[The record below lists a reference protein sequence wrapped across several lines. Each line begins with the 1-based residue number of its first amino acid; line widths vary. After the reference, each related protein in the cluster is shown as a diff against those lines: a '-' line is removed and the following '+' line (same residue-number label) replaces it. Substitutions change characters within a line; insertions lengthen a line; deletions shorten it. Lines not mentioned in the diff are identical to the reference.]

1 MSALNPNQVPPERPP
16 WWRALGPALI
26 TACVVF
32 GPGSLLISSN
42 VGANH
47 GYELLWMLVL
57 TALLMGTYMTMS
69 ARVGVVGGAT
79 PCTLLADRV
88 GRWFAALIGINLCLV
103 CGAFQFSNNVA
114 LATALGAFV
123 PEGWALAGLVAVNAS
138 IILFLFF
145 AAHIYKILER
155 VMKVMVGVILVSFAF
170 NLFAA
175 RPDPVGVI
183 EGLLPGLPE
192 GVTIGV
198 PRLVGGA
205 VEDPMI
211 LVASLLG
218 TTFSVAGAFFQGN
231 LVREKGWDI
240 RDYRRGI
247 GDSIAGV
254 IVLTGVS
261 AIIMITAATVIR
273 GLPADNIGT
282 LARSLEPLL
291 GPLSYT
297 LFCVGLVAV
306 SLNPFL
312 INAMIGG
319 TMLADGIGKPAK
331 LSDRWPRIFT
341 VGVLL
346 VGLMVAL
353 LALGGGRNPIQLII
367 FGQALTVIGNPLM
380 AGTLLWLANRRD
392 IMGERRNSRIV
403 NVLGGLGLLVIV
415 LMAVRVLWR
424 IVLQLG

>member
-1 MSALNPNQVPPERPP
+1 MSAVKPEILPERPP

-47 GYELLWMLVL
+47 GYELIWVLAL

-79 PCTLLADRV
+79 PCTLVAGRV

-103 CGAFQFSNNVA
+103 CSAFQFSNNVA
-114 LATALGAFV
+114 LATALGAFL
-123 PEGWALAGLVAVNAS
+123 PGPWALWGLVLVNTL
-138 IILFLFF
+138 IIIFLFT
-145 AAHIYKILER
+145 AGHVYRILER
-155 VMKVMVGVILVSFAF
+155 GMKIMVGVILVSFAF

-183 EGLLPGLPE
+183 KGLIPSLPD

-205 VEDPMI
+205 VDDPMI

-218 TTFSVAGAFFQGN
+218 TTFSVAGAFYQGN

-254 IVLTGVS
+254 IVLTSVS

-282 LARSLEPLL
+282 LARSLEPLM
-291 GPLSYT
+291 GPAAYA

-319 TMLADGIGKPAK
+319 SILADGIGKPPK
-331 LSDRWPRIFT
+331 LSDRWPRILT

-346 VGLMVAL
+346 IGLVVAL

-392 IMGERRNSRIV
+392 IMGERRNSWIV
-403 NVLGGLGLLVIV
+403 NILGGLGLLVVI

-424 IVLQLG
+424 IVLQLS